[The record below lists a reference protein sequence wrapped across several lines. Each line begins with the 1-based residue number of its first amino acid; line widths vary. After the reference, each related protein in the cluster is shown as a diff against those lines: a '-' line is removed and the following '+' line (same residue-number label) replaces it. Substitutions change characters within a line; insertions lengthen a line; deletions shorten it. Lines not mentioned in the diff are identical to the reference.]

1 MMFAGSI
8 SGTLTLTEASM
19 LLHRLSTITGAAL
32 FAAAG
37 VAFAQP
43 GTLHLLQKPAMNK
56 DSIVFSYASDL
67 WSVPRQGGLA
77 QRLTNGQGFETDAAF
92 SPDGSTI
99 AFSGEYDGNTDVFTV
114 PVGGG
119 IPKRITYHPDA
130 DRVVGWTPDGKRIL
144 FRSNRL
150 SQSRY
155 TQLFTVSAEGGP
167 AEVLPLPMACM
178 GAYSPDGK
186 RMVYAPLDGGQFAP
200 GFTNFVAWKRYRGG
214 EASYLWLVDFADL
227 NTAKLPRTNSNDIY
241 PMWIGS
247 KIYFLSDREGPMTLY
262 DYDPAGKQVKKL
274 IPNTGKDIMSASA
287 GPGGIVYEQFGQ
299 IHIYEIASGKEHA
312 VPIQITADLSEVRPR
327 FQNVASQI
335 TNAKISP
342 TGARAVF
349 EAHGEILTAPA
360 EKGDIRDLTDTPGV
374 MERAPAWSPD
384 GRSVAY
390 FSDESGEYALHIKPQ
405 SGEGEA
411 HKIPLAGKAAYYFN
425 PKWSPDSKHMAFND
439 NQLNIWDLEI
449 ASGKLTK
456 VDTDYF
462 HELQRD
468 FAWSGDSKWIA
479 FARTLPNRLHAV
491 FVYSLEDAQTHQI
504 TDGLSDA
511 RRPAFD
517 RDGQYLYFTASTNFG
532 PTSSGLDMTSDEHE
546 VTSSVYLAVLP
557 KDLASPLAPESDEE
571 KPAGEG
577 TAAAESGGGRGGR
590 GGGRGGAGGGNAAP
604 EAPPKPVHIDFD
616 KLDQRII
623 ALPLP
628 ARNYTSL
635 TTGRAGII
643 FLVEAGGAGGRGG
656 GNGSGGGSSL
666 VRFDLKTRKSETLA
680 NGVASFDLSA
690 NGDKMLLRTGGGA
703 GRGGRGAATAGAAA
717 GPQFVIASSTAPV
730 KPGEGALRLNDVE
743 VRVDPIAEW
752 KQMYR
757 EVWRI
762 ERSYFYDPNLH
773 GVNVADEEKSYEK
786 YLDSLSSRND
796 LNYIFHDMLSEMTV
810 GHLRGGGGN
819 IPTAHTV
826 PGGLLGAD
834 FEISNGR
841 YRIKRLYTGE
851 SWNPQLQGPL
861 AAPGL
866 NVSEGD
872 YVLAIDGQDL
882 TGADDISRLLE
893 NTAGKRV
900 TVRVAKDAAGGGA
913 REIAVVPVA
922 NEQQLRH
929 QAWVEDN
936 RRKVDQLS
944 GGKLAYV
951 YMPDTGQG
959 GLTSFTRYYFAQTDK
974 QGLVLDERFNSGGQV
989 ADYVIEVLNR
999 QLLGWWSPRYGAI
1012 YRSPAAAI
1020 LGPKVMIINEMA
1032 GSGGDAMPWMF
1043 HHTKTGTL
1051 VGKRTWGGL
1060 VGIGSYPAL
1069 MDGGTVTAP
1078 DFGFFNPDNQW
1089 DVENKGV
1096 TPDVEVEM
1104 DPKAVRD
1111 GHDPQ
1116 LERAV
1121 AVALEQLKEHPVP
1134 QPTRPPYPN
1143 YQRPTGTG
1151 AATGNGN
1158 K

>member
-1 MMFAGSI
+1 MRHHLPSAFS
-8 SGTLTLTEASM
+8 
-19 LLHRLSTITGAAL
+19 AAL
-32 FAAAG
+32 FLAAG
-37 VAFAQP
+37 AFAQP
-43 GTLHLLQKPAMNK
+43 ATLHLLQKPAMNK
-56 DSIVFSYASDL
+56 DLIVFSYASDL
-67 WSVPRQGGLA
+67 WSVPRVGGLA
-77 QRLTNGQGFETDAAF
+77 QRLTSGQGFESDPAF

-114 PVGGG
+114 PVAGG

-130 DRVVGWTPDGKRIL
+130 DRVAGWTPDGKRIL

-155 TQLFTVSAEGGP
+155 TQLFTVAADGGP
-167 AEVLPLPMACM
+167 ADVLPLPMACM

-214 EASYLWLVDFADL
+214 EASYLWLVDLAGL
-227 NTAKLPRTNSNDIY
+227 NTTKLPRTDSNDIY
-241 PMWIGS
+241 PMWIGD
-247 KIYFLSDREGPMTLY
+247 KIYFLSDRDGPMTLF
-262 DYDPAGKQVKKL
+262 DYDPASKQVKKL

-299 IHIYEIASGKEHA
+299 IHIYDISSGKEHA
-312 VPIQITADLSEVRPR
+312 VPVQIAADLTEVRPR

-335 TNAKISP
+335 VNARISP

-349 EAHGEILTAPA
+349 EAHGEIVTAPA
-360 EKGDIRDLTDTPGV
+360 EKGDLRDLTNTPGV
-374 MERAPAWSPD
+374 MERTPAWSPD
-384 GRSVAY
+384 GRSIAY

-405 SGEGEA
+405 SGEGDA
-411 HKIPLAGKAAYYFN
+411 RKIPLAGKSAFYFN
-425 PKWSPDSKHMAFND
+425 PKWSPDSKYIAFND
-439 NQLNIWDLEI
+439 NQLNIWSLEI

-468 FAWSGDSKWIA
+468 FSWSGDSKWIA
-479 FARTLPNRLHAV
+479 YARSLPNRLHAI
-491 FVYSLEDAQTHQI
+491 FVYSLDDGQTHQV

-511 RRPAFD
+511 RHPAFD

-546 VTSSVYLAVLP
+546 VTSNAYLAVLP

-571 KPAGEG
+571 KPAGE
-577 TAAAESGGGRGGR
+577 AAADGAAAGGSRGGRGGR
-590 GGGRGGAGGGNAAP
+590 SGANAAP

-616 KLDQRII
+616 KLEQRIL
-623 ALPLP
+623 ALPVP
-628 ARNYTSL
+628 ARNYTTL
-635 TTGRAGII
+635 ATGRAGVV
-643 FLVEAGGAGGRGG
+643 FLVEAGTGGGGGGRGAGG
-656 GNGSGGGSSL
+656 GGSTL
-666 VRFDLKTRKSETLA
+666 VRFDLKTRRSENLA
-680 NGVASFDLSA
+680 TGVASFDLSA
-690 NGDKMLLRTGGGA
+690 NGDKMLLRLGGGGG
-703 GRGGRGAATAGAAA
+703 GRGGRGAGAGAAA
-717 GPQFVIASSTAPV
+717 GPQFAIVSSSAPV
-730 KPGEGALRLNDVE
+730 KAGEGALHLTDVE
-743 VRVDPIAEW
+743 VKVDPVAEW
-752 KQMYR
+752 KQMYH

-762 ERSYFYDPNLH
+762 EKSYFYDPNLH
-773 GVNVADEEKSYEK
+773 GVNVADNEKAYEK

-819 IPTAHTV
+819 IPTAHAI

-834 FEISNGR
+834 FEISNNR
-841 YRIKRLYTGE
+841 YRIKRIYTGE

-872 YVLAIDGQDL
+872 YLLAIGGQDL
-882 TGADDISRLLE
+882 TAGTDISQLLE
-893 NTAGKRV
+893 NTSGKRV
-900 TVRVAKDAAGGGA
+900 TVRVAKDAAGAGA
-913 REIAVVPVA
+913 REITVVPTG

-936 RRKVDQLS
+936 RRKVEQLS

-999 QLLGWWSPRYGAI
+999 ELLGWWSPRYGAI

-1020 LGPKVMIINEMA
+1020 LGPKVMVINEMA

-1060 VGIGSYPAL
+1060 VGIGSYPPL
-1069 MDGGTVTAP
+1069 MDGGTVTSP

-1096 TPDVEVEM
+1096 TPDIEVEM
-1104 DPKAVRD
+1104 DPKAVHD

-1121 AVALEQLKEHPVP
+1121 AVALEQLKQHPVP
-1134 QPTRPPYPN
+1134 QPTRPAYPN
-1143 YQRPTGTG
+1143 YQHPTGTG
-1151 AATGNGN
+1151 TAANGGGQVR
-1158 K
+1158 